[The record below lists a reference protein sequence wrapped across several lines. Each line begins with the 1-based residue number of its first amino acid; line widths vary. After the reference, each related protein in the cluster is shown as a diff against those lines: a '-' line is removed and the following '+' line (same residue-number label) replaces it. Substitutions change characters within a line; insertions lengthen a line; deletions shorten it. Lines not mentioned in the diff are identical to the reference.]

1 MKPLKKFNKR
11 LRPMKTSNT
20 LLGILAVTF
29 GVLFH
34 VPAQTTAGLSIQTYA
49 GINIAGLVGTVY
61 SIQFTTNLLS
71 TNVWLTLTNLALP
84 SSPYLWVDTSSPV
97 TGQRFYRTQ
106 TLTNTSMV
114 LIPAGSFTMGDAF
127 AEGNTYER
135 PTHSVY
141 VSAFYLEKNL
151 VTKGLWD
158 QVRFS
163 NDGNGY
169 GFNNPGLGKATNHP
183 VYHITWF
190 EAVKWCNARSEME
203 GLTPCYYTNSSL
215 TTVYRIGSIAPYMNW
230 NANGYRLP
238 TEVEWEKATR
248 GGFSGQRY
256 PWSDTITHSKAN
268 YRSYDAYAYLGDLSP
283 TRGYNPTYNDG
294 VIPYT
299 SPVGAFAA
307 NGYGLYDMAGNVAE
321 WCWDWFDSTWYG
333 NAGATQADTR
343 GPTSVPSNIRVVR
356 SGSWDISALSVRCA
370 SRAYGL
376 PADTSGSSG
385 ETLNYLGFRCVRKQ

>member
-1 MKPLKKFNKR
+1 MKNSK
-11 LRPMKTSNT
+11 T

-34 VPAQTTAGLSIQTYA
+34 VPAQTPAGLSIQTYA
-49 GINIAGLVGTVY
+49 GLNITGLVGTIY
-61 SIQFTTNLLS
+61 SIQFTTNLLV
-71 TNVWLTLTNLALP
+71 TNAWLTLTNLALP
-84 SSPYLWVDTSSPV
+84 SSPYLLVDTTSTV
-97 TGQRFYRTQ
+97 MGQRFYRAQ

-114 LIPAGSFTMGDAF
+114 LIPAGSFTMGDTF
-127 AEGNTYER
+127 TEGNSYEQ

-151 VTKGLWD
+151 VTKALWD
-158 QVRFS
+158 QVKFS

-169 GFNNPGLGKATNHP
+169 GFNNPGLGKFTNHP

-215 TTVYRIGSIAPYMNW
+215 TTVYKIGNIAPYVNW

-238 TEVEWEKATR
+238 TEAEWEKAAR
-248 GGFSGQRY
+248 GGLSGQRY
-256 PWSDTITHSKAN
+256 PWGNTITHSKAN
-268 YRSYDAYAYLGDLSP
+268 YTSYDAYSYLGDLSP

-299 SPVGAFAA
+299 SPVGAFSA
-307 NGYGLYDMAGNVAE
+307 NGFGIYDMAGNVAE
-321 WCWDWFDSTWYG
+321 WCWDWFDVAWYG
-333 NAGATQADTR
+333 NAGATQTDTR
-343 GPTSVPSNIRVVR
+343 GPTSGTGNSRVMR
-356 SGSWDISALSVRCA
+356 GSSWDISVLSARCA

-376 PADTSGSSG
+376 PAATSGGNG
-385 ETLNYLGFRCVRKQ
+385 ETFNYLSFRCVRKQ